1 MIILD
6 DLSPFFL
13 NGDGRSLS
21 RMQNCGGSWLEKI
34 GRVVGVPKLTVTH
47 LRRAAENLI
56 QKSQDLRDRSKS
68 LNAHEND
75 VGRII
80 YDKEVIRGEFVNKME
95 YEENDSEKNT
105 KSENDN
111 EYENPP

>member
-68 LNAHEND
+68 LNAHFQ
-75 VGRII
+75 
-80 YDKEVIRGEFVNKME
+80 KCTFSAKFFSTLWAFLFM
-95 YEENDSEKNT
+95 
-105 KSENDN
+105 
-111 EYENPP
+111 